1 MEVSKFPNNY
11 LQRKQEDQYLVQNV
25 FLNLTSFQLLYAIN
39 FLMPYF
45 FPYQDTALR
54 YGVLTTELMLRNN
67 DNNYYYYQKREKH
80 PIEKL
85 EKLHTQIYKHFIG
98 VNRRAINIISH
109 NIVLSLKSNISISVI
124 KFWLPLRPLVS
135 LPDTSIEKQCL
146 LLSNQHAKTVENR
159 LNFMLSFHEIKAIH
173 PLHYSA
179 SSYINYLQLYLV
191 KIKPLNSR

>member
-1 MEVSKFPNNY
+1 
-11 LQRKQEDQYLVQNV
+11 
-25 FLNLTSFQLLYAIN
+25 
-39 FLMPYF
+39 MPYF
-45 FPYQDTALR
+45 FLYYDTALR

-67 DNNYYYYQKREKH
+67 NNYYYYQKREKD

-85 EKLHTQIYKHFIG
+85 EKLHTQFYKHFIG

-124 KFWLPLRPLVS
+124 KFFGYLSDLSLVYPI
-135 LPDTSIEKQCL
+135 LVLK
-146 LLSNQHAKTVENR
+146 SNVFYFQINMQTVENR

>member
-39 FLMPYF
+39 FMMLYF
-45 FPYQDTALR
+45 FLYYDTALR

-67 DNNYYYYQKREKH
+67 NNNYYYQKREKD

-85 EKLHTQIYKHFIG
+85 EKLHTQFYKHFIG

-124 KFWLPLRPLVS
+124 KFWFPLGPLVS

-146 LLSNQHAKTVENR
+146 LLSNQH
-159 LNFMLSFHEIKAIH
+159 NFMLSFHEIKAIH

-179 SSYINYLQLYLV
+179 SPYINYLQLYL